1 MIQLDQI
8 LYTLPWLQVKFYIQ
22 YMKIEKK
29 IVNLVLKTWINNFEL
44 NNTTFQ
50 LLFIL
55 QIFNFNVN
63 KRLLIVAIVLG
74 SLVTVAFFVGSP
86 MFGGFDMGR

>member
-1 MIQLDQI
+1 M
-8 LYTLPWLQVKFYIQ
+8 
-22 YMKIEKK
+22 
-29 IVNLVLKTWINNFEL
+29 WINNFEL
-44 NNTTFQ
+44 NHSIFK

-55 QIFNFNVN
+55 QIFNFSMN

-74 SLVTVAFFVGSP
+74 ALVTTAFFVGSP